1 MYGRDLSYKIVSGVR
16 YHTRF
21 QRNAITAASV
31 AILSDKSAA
40 PRPRPARVKQAPVSL
55 YNLAGVSRRRKSSNG
70 GKVTEIGIP
79 LDGIRIFPQILH
91 IPVDRRPLLP
101 LLMELELRL
110 VPPLASRPS
119 QHSDRRRTRLVSHH
133 RLRIRRL
140 SLNDRL
146 LLRLLRLQLVI
157 RSRSIPFRN
166 RLSLP
171 QRH

>member
-1 MYGRDLSYKIVSGVR
+1 MISWNFHKRDREHKFYSTTRPHLIIPTSSLSFITSA
-16 YHTRF
+16 HT
-21 QRNAITAASV
+21 
-31 AILSDKSAA
+31 
-40 PRPRPARVKQAPVSL
+40 VSL

-70 GKVTEIGIP
+70 GKVTKIGIP

-91 IPVDRRPLLP
+91 ISVDRRSLLP

-119 QHSDRRRTRLVSHH
+119 QHSDRRRTRLVPHH

-157 RSRSIPFRN
+157 RSRSIPFQN